1 MPILCFSHEDGVG
14 PRMMGGPM
22 ASDRVAVV
30 AVTGMDYVALLYDWQ
45 SLAAGLLGLTAGVIA
60 YIGAIRAANRQ
71 VAALKEQIED
81 ARTARRLVDERR
93 LRQLEWAIRAEGT
106 RLHATVLALRGRAL
120 PSAPQAAARR
130 RQQLLIDSS
139 PLLRGEWDEISLLD
153 DQTRARLEEVAGI
166 LDEYNLRI
174 QTAVD
179 VGLGPNPLIDQ
190 EILALV
196 DRLAV
201 AVQELR

>member
-1 MPILCFSHEDGVG
+1 
-14 PRMMGGPM
+14 M

-30 AVTGMDYVALLYDWQ
+30 AVTGMDYVTLLYDWQ
-45 SLAAGLLGLTAGVIA
+45 SLAAGLLGLAAGVIA

-81 ARTARRLVDERR
+81 ARTERRLVDERR

-106 RLHATVLALRGRAL
+106 RLHAAVLALRDRAL

-179 VGLGPNPLIDQ
+179 VGPGPNPLIDQ

-196 DRLAV
+196 DRLAE
-201 AVQELR
+201 AVQKLRSIV

>member
-1 MPILCFSHEDGVG
+1 
-14 PRMMGGPM
+14 MMGGPM

-45 SLAAGLLGLTAGVIA
+45 SLAAGLLGLAAGVIA
-60 YIGAIRAANRQ
+60 YIGAISAANRQ

-81 ARTARRLVDERR
+81 ARTERRLVDERR

-106 RLHATVLALRGRAL
+106 RLHAAVLALRDRAL

-179 VGLGPNPLIDQ
+179 VGPGPNPLIDQ

-196 DRLAV
+196 DRLAE
-201 AVQELR
+201 AVQKLRSIV

>member
-1 MPILCFSHEDGVG
+1 
-14 PRMMGGPM
+14 M

-45 SLAAGLLGLTAGVIA
+45 SLAAGLLGLAAGVIA

-71 VAALKEQIED
+71 VAALKEQIEE

-106 RLHATVLALRGRAL
+106 RLHAAVLALRGRAL

-139 PLLRGEWDEISLLD
+139 PLLRGEWDEISLLN
-153 DQTRARLEEVAGI
+153 DQRRARLEEVAGI

-174 QTAVD
+174 QTALD

-201 AVQELR
+201 AVQELRSIV